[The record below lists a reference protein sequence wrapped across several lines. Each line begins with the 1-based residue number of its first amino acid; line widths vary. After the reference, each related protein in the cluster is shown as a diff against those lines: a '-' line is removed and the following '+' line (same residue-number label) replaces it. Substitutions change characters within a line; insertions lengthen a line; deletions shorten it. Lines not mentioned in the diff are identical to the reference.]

1 MSHMPAEYRFKT
13 VMLGDG
19 AVGKTALTIRYTQER
34 FESDYKHTIGSDFA
48 IKRTKLPERDSNV
61 TLQIW
66 DLAGQPRYS
75 VVREGFY
82 RGARGGLMVYD
93 VTRRRTFLNIKNW
106 KNECFKAI
114 GHPIP
119 MIVVANKVDLEES
132 RVVGTEEGKEYANE
146 LGFLYVESSALTGEN
161 VEKAYTDLCRL
172 MVDSVKKKDDEAI

>member
-1 MSHMPAEYRFKT
+1 MPAEYRFKT

-48 IKRTKLPERDSNV
+48 IKRTILPERDTNV

-82 RGARGGLMVYD
+82 RGARGGLLVYD
-93 VTRRRTFLNIKNW
+93 VTRRRTFLNVENW
-106 KNECFKAI
+106 KNEAFKAI
-114 GHPIP
+114 GHSIP
-119 MIVVANKVDLEES
+119 MIIVANKVDLEES
-132 RVVGTEEGKEYANE
+132 RVVDTEEGREYAE
-146 LGFLYVESSALTGEN
+146 ETGCLYVESSALTGEN

-172 MVDSVKKKDDEAI
+172 MIDSVRKKDKRKI